1 MSDTSESLKSV
12 HYKRLRFI
20 FKHGRPIYVAS
31 LTTVDLDLIAAGLV
45 EKIVSEGRLS
55 DSLRIRLLP
64 DGEKALKDRLESVRS
79 VCDIHHSLGSRL
91 AHWLREAKGCMT
103 WENIAFSNGELRTYA
118 DDEWTEVRLDVVSC
132 ALTPTARLAK
142 VEAFEVRV
150 SMADFKA
157 DLANARKVRAS
168 RDIAEAAW
176 YCTPAGL
183 VQPEQLPAGF
193 GLIWESVPGKFEV
206 IKRPKRKKGFLPH
219 QDTLMTLVRRR
230 AMLPEVEVL

>member
-1 MSDTSESLKSV
+1 MTGTSEPLKSV

-20 FKHGRPIYVAS
+20 FQRGRPIYVDS
-31 LTTVDLDLIAAGLV
+31 LKTVDLDLIAAGLV
-45 EKIVSEGRLS
+45 EKIVNESGHGG
-55 DSLRIRLLP
+55 SLRVGLLP
-64 DGEKALKDRLESVRS
+64 DGERALKDRLESVRA

-91 AHWLREAKGCMT
+91 AHWLRESKGCMT

-118 DDEWTEVRLDVVSC
+118 DDEWTDVRLDVVSC
-132 ALTPTARLAK
+132 ALTPTVRLAK
-142 VEAFEVRV
+142 VEAFEVKV
-150 SMADFKA
+150 SMADFRA

-183 VQPEQLPAGF
+183 VQAEQLPAGF
-193 GLIWESVPGKFEV
+193 GLVWESAPGKFDV

-230 AMLPEVEVL
+230 AMLPEGEVL